1 MSLIVVD
8 ASVAVKWFL
17 TEHDSI
23 AATMVLNG
31 ADDLLGPELLVVET
45 AAAIARRFRTGGID
59 EAYAQRLLADAHAA
73 FKLRSITLV
82 PDVSLLPRAEEIAIF
97 LHHALQDCLYIAC
110 AETAGAE
117 LVTSD
122 ATLAQRAAARFPFV
136 RTLQ

>member
-17 TEHDSI
+17 TEQDSV

-45 AAAIARRFRTGGID
+45 AAAIVRRFRTEDID
-59 EAYAQRLLADAHAA
+59 ETYARHLLADAHAA
-73 FKLRSITLV
+73 FKLRSITLM
-82 PDVSLLPRAEEIAIF
+82 PDASLLPRAEEIAIS
-97 LHHALQDCLYIAC
+97 LRHALQDCLYIAC
-110 AETAGAE
+110 AESAGAE

-122 ATLAQRAAARFPFV
+122 ATLARRAAARFPFV
-136 RTLQ
+136 RIL